1 LLNDNSSVVRQRDS
15 LGFSVLLISAS
26 SIYLC
31 IIISLF
37 AEVVY
42 LCVNSV
48 ILFNT
53 HLLTSCV
60 YA

>member
-1 LLNDNSSVVRQRDS
+1 MHRAKGGVFAFAPTVRQRDS

-37 AEVVY
+37 VEVVY
-42 LCVNSV
+42 VC
-48 ILFNT
+48 
-53 HLLTSCV
+53 
-60 YA
+60 